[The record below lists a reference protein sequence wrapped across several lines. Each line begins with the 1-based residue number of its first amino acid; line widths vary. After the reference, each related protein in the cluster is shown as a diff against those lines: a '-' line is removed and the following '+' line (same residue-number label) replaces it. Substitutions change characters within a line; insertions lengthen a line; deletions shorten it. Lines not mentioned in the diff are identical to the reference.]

1 MHACGGNGRCPP
13 PYISQNIG
21 KPIKSCARMITY
33 ARRGGLDTHGIFHV
47 HRNKAR
53 EHNANAMCTLN
64 LTSGTCPKTCGNGQG
79 ALAQVFRALA
89 HDYWPTYPNKIDQ
102 SRCLKCV
109 HVHFNL
115 PLPPLYS
122 HPRTDHYTYISCH
135 TMPPRTNKKAVAK
148 KDGKA
153 K

>member
-1 MHACGGNGRCPP
+1 MVVMARAPPP
-13 PYISQNIG
+13 PYISRNRG
-21 KPIKSCARMITY
+21 EPIKSCARTITY

-47 HRNKAR
+47 YRNKAR
-53 EHNANAMCTLN
+53 QHNANAMCTLI

-102 SRCLKCV
+102 SRCLKRV
-109 HVHFNL
+109 HLHFNL

-122 HPRTDHYTYISCH
+122 HRTDHYTDICCH
-135 TMPPRTNKKAVAK
+135 TMPPRTNKKTVAK